1 MTMGAVILD
10 PGQFSERLDL
20 EMRADTG
27 EGHGGIVPGFAAVT
41 SLWARI
47 EPVAVQE
54 DERADAEVFTVTH
67 RVWIRFRED
76 IVAGMR
82 FRKGARIF
90 AIRAFHDPDETR
102 RYLVC
107 RCAEDGQ

>member
-1 MTMGAVILD
+1 MGAVILD

-27 EGHGGIVPGFAAVT
+27 DGHGGIVPGFALVT

-47 EPVAVQE
+47 EPVTAGE
-54 DERADAEVFTVTH
+54 EERADAEVFTVTH
-67 RVWIRFRED
+67 RIWIRFRED
-76 IVAGMR
+76 IAAGMR
-82 FRKGARIF
+82 FRKGLRLF
-90 AIRAFHDPDETR
+90 AIRSFHDPDETR

-107 RCAEDGQ
+107 RSTEDGR